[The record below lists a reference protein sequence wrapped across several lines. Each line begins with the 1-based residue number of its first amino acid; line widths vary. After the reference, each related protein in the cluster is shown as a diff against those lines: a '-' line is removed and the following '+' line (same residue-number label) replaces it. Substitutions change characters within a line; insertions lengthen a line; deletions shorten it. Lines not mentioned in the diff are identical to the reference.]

1 MLKIIS
7 KILKI
12 SILKT
17 LRMNLYYFGLRVE
30 GCV

>member
-17 LRMNLYYFGLRVE
+17 LRMKLYYFGLRVE